1 MSNHLN
7 ISEDYVGQ
15 FFRNNVGFSPQDY
28 IEHRRMER
36 AIELLRENSDQIK
49 SISSVVGYRDTAYS
63 CRRFK
68 LMFGVQAGKM
78 KKRINEF

>member
-1 MSNHLN
+1 M
-7 ISEDYVGQ
+7 
-15 FFRNNVGFSPQDY
+15 
-28 IEHRRMER
+28 IEPPKYAQEVN
-36 AIELLRENSDQIK
+36 LLSLKINLTVMKLKNSDQIK
-49 SISSVVGYRDTAYS
+49 SISSVVGYRDTAYF

>member
-1 MSNHLN
+1 
-7 ISEDYVGQ
+7 
-15 FFRNNVGFSPQDY
+15 
-28 IEHRRMER
+28 MER
-36 AIELLRENSDQIK
+36 DIELLRENSDQIK
-49 SISSVVGYRDTAYS
+49 SISSVVGYRDTAYF